1 MILNIPNC
9 SCTISAVPSSITM
22 SSMSSLAPLTYEYT
36 KDGYVYFNDGY
47 IGVVVGNDI
56 FPIETPKIEPIV
68 ATAPPPE
75 PPEPKLNTI
84 SCPGCGSGRVK
95 ATNITGIV
103 ECEYCGRQFTLS
115 Y

>member
-9 SCTISAVPSSITM
+9 SCTMSTAPISTTM
-22 SSMSSLAPLTYEYT
+22 SMPLTYEYE
-36 KDGYVYFNDGY
+36 KDGYIYFNDGY
-47 IGVVVGNDI
+47 FGVIVGNNI
-56 FPIETPKIEPIV
+56 FTIERPKIEPIV

-75 PPEPKLNTI
+75 PPEPKLNAI

>member
-9 SCTISAVPSSITM
+9 SCTMSAVPSSITM
-22 SSMSSLAPLTYEYT
+22 SSLAPITYEYA
-36 KDGYVYFNDGY
+36 KDGYIYFSSGY
-47 IGVVVGNDI
+47 GNEIIGKYDI
-56 FPIETPKIEPIV
+56 LSIETPKIEPII
-68 ATAPPPE
+68 ATAPPE
-75 PPEPKLNTI
+75 SPEPKLNAI

-95 ATNITGIV
+95 ATNISGIV